1 MPKSVLFDK
10 EKTIQRVTELFWE
23 KGYNGT
29 SMQDLVDVTGLNR
42 SSIYNTYGDKFSL
55 FTQAL
60 HHYKNSQTD
69 FLNSLKNRAKSPKE
83 VINLLFEGVWS
94 ELNPQNNKGCFLSN
108 CTTELA
114 NANKDVHE
122 FLEVNH
128 EMMISLF
135 TELIKQAQ
143 IEGEIDKSKDSKVLA
158 NFLFSS
164 LHGLR
169 VTSMIETD
177 KKAIKG
183 IADQVLSALN

>member
-10 EKTIQRVTELFWE
+10 EKTIKKVTELFWE

-29 SMQDLVDVTGLNR
+29 SMQDLVDITGLNR
-42 SSIYNTYGDKFSL
+42 SSIYNTFGDKFSL

-60 HHYKNSQTD
+60 HHYKDSQTH
-69 FLNSLKNRAKSPKE
+69 FLTSLQDKTKSPKQ
-83 VINLLFEGVWS
+83 VIHLLFEGVWS
-94 ELNPQNNKGCFLSN
+94 ELNPVNNKGCFLSN

-114 NANKDVHE
+114 NANQDVHK
-122 FLEVNH
+122 FLEINH
-128 EMMISLF
+128 HTMVDLFSDLIS
-135 TELIKQAQ
+135 KAQ
-143 IEGEIDKSKDSKVLA
+143 EAGEIPADKNPKELA

-164 LHGLR
+164 LQGLR

-177 KKAIKG
+177 KKAIKA